1 MAIDPSTLAAQI
13 DALLPQTQCE
23 QCGYHGCRPYAEAIA
38 LGEAEINQCPPGGA
52 AGIDKLARLL
62 ERPALPLNPEHGIEK
77 PRMLARIV
85 EFDCIGCTKCIQ
97 ACPVDAIVGASKLM
111 HTVIVDDCTGCELC
125 VAACPVD
132 CIELLPMPLE
142 QIDEVHA
149 SAARANFQRRE
160 MRLTREHAE
169 REAELAARKAA
180 VDSGTQRNPVLDALA
195 RAKAKKPGTTP

>member
-1 MAIDPSTLAAQI
+1 
-13 DALLPQTQCE
+13 
-23 QCGYHGCRPYAEAIA
+23 
-38 LGEAEINQCPPGGA
+38 
-52 AGIDKLARLL
+52 
-62 ERPALPLNPEHGIEK
+62 
-77 PRMLARIV
+77 
-85 EFDCIGCTKCIQ
+85 
-97 ACPVDAIVGASKLM
+97 M

-132 CIELLPMPLE
+132 CIELLPMPLQ

-160 MRLTREHAE
+160 MRLTREQAE

-180 VDSGTQRNPVLDALA
+180 VDSGNQRNPVLDALA